1 MQAGKR
7 THKRSAGTA
16 LAAGRV
22 LPAPGFVQTGG
33 PPCWFQLW
41 AGPAGGRTFSCALDL
56 TSQPESA
63 RLRGAGPGGG
73 GVEGPISLSSEAPFS
88 WRDIK
93 THAKCFHVVLALG
106 PRPSRRINPRAAR
119 TDMSSALRFHVCP
132 QFQCHHTTSRLIANR
147 PPPPPRP
154 ASPPLPPSLATS
166 GSHSLSGALGDLL
179 RSNS

>member
-22 LPAPGFVQTGG
+22 PPAPGFVQTGG
-33 PPCWFQLW
+33 PPCWFHLW
-41 AGPAGGRTFSCALDL
+41 AGPAGGRTFSRALDL

-63 RLRGAGPGGG
+63 RLRGAGPGW

-93 THAKCFHVVLALG
+93 THAKCFHVVPALG

-119 TDMSSALRFHVCP
+119 TDVSSALRFHVCP

-147 PPPPPRP
+147 PPPPPIL
-154 ASPPLPPSLATS
+154 PPLPSHLPWPHLDPTASPGAS
-166 GSHSLSGALGDLL
+166 GTC
-179 RSNS
+179 